1 MANVGTRGRT
11 GPAPVSVPWSDRVV
25 YPYWKRLIVEALGT
39 FGFFFFGFSGIA
51 AAVLLPGSIG
61 SAGVAAGFGLG
72 LALMIFAFG
81 HISGGHFN
89 PAVSLG
95 LATGRQFPWGEMVGY
110 WIAQLAGAFCA
121 MGAAYAVYSST
132 VQDYLV
138 TQPGKGIGTGTAVAL
153 EIIFTALFV
162 IVISAVATDKAPWS
176 GVFAPIAIGGFIF
189 TAATVVGPISGG
201 SFNPARSIAPA
212 IYAQDA
218 TTLWIYIVG
227 PLLGGAIGGGV
238 YWLIRSLRGPG
249 EVQELSER

>member
-1 MANVGTRGRT
+1 VT
-11 GPAPVSVPWSDRVV
+11 
-25 YPYWKRLIVEALGT
+25 YPYWKRMLVEALGT
-39 FGFFFFGFSGIA
+39 FGFFLFGFSGIA

-61 SAGVAAGFGLG
+61 TGGVAAGFGLG

-89 PAVSLG
+89 PAVTLG
-95 LATGRQFPWGEMVGY
+95 LASGRQFPWSELIGY
-110 WIAQLAGAFCA
+110 WIAQLVGAFCA
-121 MGAAYAVYSST
+121 MGAAYAIYSSS
-132 VQDYLV
+132 VQDALV
-138 TQPGKGIGTGTAVAL
+138 NHPGEGIGIGTAVAI

-176 GVFAPIAIGGFIF
+176 GILAPIAIGGFIF

-218 TTLWIYIVG
+218 TELWIYIIG
-227 PLLGGAIGGGV
+227 PLLGGAIGGVV

-249 EVQELSER
+249 EVEEMSGN

>member
-1 MANVGTRGRT
+1 MT
-11 GPAPVSVPWSDRVV
+11 
-25 YPYWKRLIVEALGT
+25 YPYWKRMLVEALGT
-39 FGFFFFGFSGIA
+39 FGFFLFGFSGIA

-61 SAGVAAGFGLG
+61 AGGVAAGFGLG

-89 PAVSLG
+89 PAVTLG
-95 LATGRQFPWGEMVGY
+95 LASGRQFPWSELIGY
-110 WIAQLAGAFCA
+110 WIAQLVGAFCA
-121 MGAAYAVYSST
+121 MGAAYAIYSSS
-132 VQDYLV
+132 VQDALV
-138 TQPGKGIGTGTAVAL
+138 NNPGKGIGTGTAVAI

-176 GVFAPIAIGGFIF
+176 GILAPIAIGGFIF

-218 TTLWIYIVG
+218 TNLWIYIVG
-227 PLLGGAIGGGV
+227 PLLGGAIGGIV

-249 EVQELSER
+249 EVEEMSGN

>member
-1 MANVGTRGRT
+1 MT
-11 GPAPVSVPWSDRVV
+11 
-25 YPYWKRLIVEALGT
+25 YPYWKRTLVEALGT
-39 FGFFFFGFSGIA
+39 FGFFLFGFSGIA

-61 SAGVAAGFGLG
+61 TGGVAAGFGLG

-89 PAVSLG
+89 PAVTLG
-95 LATGRQFPWGEMVGY
+95 LASGRQFPWSELIGY
-110 WIAQLAGAFCA
+110 WVAQLAGAFCA
-121 MGAAYAVYSST
+121 MGAAYAIYSSS
-132 VQDYLV
+132 VQDALV
-138 TQPGKGIGTGTAVAL
+138 NHPGEGIGTGTAVAI

-176 GVFAPIAIGGFIF
+176 GILAPIAIGGFIF

-218 TTLWIYIVG
+218 TELWIYIIG
-227 PLLGGAIGGGV
+227 PLLGGAIGGIV

-249 EVQELSER
+249 EVEEMSGN